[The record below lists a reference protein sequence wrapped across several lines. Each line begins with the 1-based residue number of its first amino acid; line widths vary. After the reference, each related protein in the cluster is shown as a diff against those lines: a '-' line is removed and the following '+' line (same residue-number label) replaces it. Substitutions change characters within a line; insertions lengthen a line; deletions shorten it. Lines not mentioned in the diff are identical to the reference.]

1 MSSPR
6 AFDRNYVQAF
16 LIWWDSSFK
25 KYRKEIGV
33 GLVYS
38 ITILN
43 NLNSDCGLL
52 FVSYIIIFCSA
63 FLVFGFKC

>member
-6 AFDRNYVQAF
+6 AFDRNHVQAF
-16 LIWWDSSFK
+16 LIWWDSSLK
-25 KYRKEIGV
+25 KYREEIGV

-43 NLNSDCGLL
+43 NLNSVCGLL

-63 FLVFGFKC
+63 LLVFGFKY

>member
-1 MSSPR
+1 MWVATWNGTVPWAGSK
-6 AFDRNYVQAF
+6 
-16 LIWWDSSFK
+16 WDEK
-25 KYRKEIGV
+25 PEKYRKEIGV

-43 NLNSDCGLL
+43 NLNSNCGLL

-63 FLVFGFKC
+63 LLVFGFKC